1 MNIIII
7 FKLDKSQRFRN
18 NFYQAEAPPANP
30 LINKQENVYISM
42 EDIRTLPKN
51 EEEDNPDNETQSNNN
66 GYVLYQE
73 FHTCPFLFC

>member
-1 MNIIII
+1 
-7 FKLDKSQRFRN
+7 
-18 NFYQAEAPPANP
+18 
-30 LINKQENVYISM
+30 M

>member
-7 FKLDKSQRFRN
+7 FKLDKSQKFRN
-18 NFYQAEAPPANP
+18 NFYQADAPPASP

-51 EEEDNPDNETQSNNN
+51 EEDNLSNENQSNNN
-66 GYVLYQE
+66 GYVFVKGLS
-73 FHTCPFLFC
+73 FHS